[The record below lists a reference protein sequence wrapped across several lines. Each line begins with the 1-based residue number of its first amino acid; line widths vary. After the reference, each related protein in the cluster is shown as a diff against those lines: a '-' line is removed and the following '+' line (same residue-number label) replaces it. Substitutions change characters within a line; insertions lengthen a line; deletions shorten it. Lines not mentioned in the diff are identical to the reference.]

1 MYKSINNLYLEW
13 NSTSAP
19 DHTWRSIKL
28 IKEVSYFHD
37 PFGTLACCI
46 LLLDFTPCKTYN
58 EFLHPTLYMFS
69 SFGEVILNFGEVILK
84 KRMNIENYLRQLC
97 DLELSYNT
105 YIVAPLYII

>member
-1 MYKSINNLYLEW
+1 
-13 NSTSAP
+13 
-19 DHTWRSIKL
+19 
-28 IKEVSYFHD
+28 
-37 PFGTLACCI
+37 
-46 LLLDFTPCKTYN
+46 
-58 EFLHPTLYMFS
+58 MFS